1 MKEAAHRDEGKQFA
15 CRLAGLP
22 LAAAL
27 PIFAVCRT
35 RLGRAD
41 TSNLSKMGRVFEK
54 RKHRIFA
61 RNAKLSKLFTRIGKE
76 IAMAVKAG
84 GPNPDANHRL
94 KVAIQNAKGMNMPK
108 DNIDRA
114 IKKAAGGAEAD
125 FAEMTYEGY
134 APGGIAIF
142 VDTATNNPTRT
153 VANMRTFFNKCDAS
167 LGNSGSL
174 SHVFDRKAE
183 FVVTESALKGKDN
196 DEFEMECI
204 DAGAEDVIHDEEGL
218 VILAPYTE
226 FGSLQHKLD
235 ELGIEVKSAELKRF
249 PLSTIPADLATA
261 RNVMKLIDLLDEDD
275 DVNAVYHNMEL
286 TEEVEAALAEG

>member
-1 MKEAAHRDEGKQFA
+1 
-15 CRLAGLP
+15 
-22 LAAAL
+22 
-27 PIFAVCRT
+27 
-35 RLGRAD
+35 
-41 TSNLSKMGRVFEK
+41 MGRVFEK

-76 IAMAVKAG
+76 IAMAVKVS

-108 DNIDRA
+108 EIIDRA
-114 IKKAAGGAEAD
+114 IKKAAGGAEVD
-125 FAEMTYEGY
+125 FTEMTYEGY
-134 APGGIAIF
+134 APGGVAIF

-153 VANMRTFFNKCDAS
+153 VANIRSFFNKCEGN

-183 FVVTESALKGKDN
+183 FVVTEAALKGKDN

-218 VILAPYTE
+218 IILAPYTE

-249 PLSTIPADLATA
+249 PLSTIPADLTTA

-275 DVNAVYHNMEL
+275 DVSAVYHNMEL

>member
-1 MKEAAHRDEGKQFA
+1 
-15 CRLAGLP
+15 
-22 LAAAL
+22 
-27 PIFAVCRT
+27 
-35 RLGRAD
+35 
-41 TSNLSKMGRVFEK
+41 MGRIFEK

-125 FAEMTYEGY
+125 FTEMTYEGY
-134 APGGIAIF
+134 APGGVAIY
-142 VDTATNNPTRT
+142 VDTATNNTTRT
-153 VANMRTFFNKCDAS
+153 VANVRSYFNKCDGN
-167 LGNSGSL
+167 LGNTGSL
-174 SHVFDRKAE
+174 AHVFDRKAE
-183 FVVTESALKGKDN
+183 FIVEEEALKGMDHE
-196 DEFEMECI
+196 EFEMACI
-204 DAGAEDVIHDEEGL
+204 DAGAEDFHHDEEGFI
-218 VILAPYTE
+218 ILAPYTE
-226 FGSLQHKLD
+226 FGSIQQKLD
-235 ELGIEVKSAELKRF
+235 ELAIEAKSAELKRF
-249 PLSTIPADLATA
+249 PLTMMPADLATA

-286 TEEVEAALAEG
+286 SEEVETALAEE